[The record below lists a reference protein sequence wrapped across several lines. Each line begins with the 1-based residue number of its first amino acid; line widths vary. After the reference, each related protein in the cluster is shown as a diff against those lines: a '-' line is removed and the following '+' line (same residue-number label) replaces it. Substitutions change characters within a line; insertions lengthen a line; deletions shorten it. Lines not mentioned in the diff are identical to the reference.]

1 MPRNSQSQWDFGE
14 LFGPKQTRRVFTVA
28 ELTGR
33 LRALLESQM
42 GFVWVSGEV
51 SNLRLQS
58 SGHMYFTLKDATT
71 QLQCVLFRGEN
82 VSVRSTL
89 ADGVKVVLRGAITV
103 YEPRGQYQLRV
114 TEVELQGVGALQL
127 AFERLKQKLN
137 AEGLFAAARK
147 RPIPRFAEQIG
158 LVTSPTGAALQDI
171 LSVVERR
178 NPSLSLVLAAC
189 RVQGEGAA
197 AEIVGAIDTLNQWS
211 CEEKRDRRR
220 GLDVILLARG
230 GGSLEDLWTFNEEL
244 VARAIAASAIPVVS
258 GVGHE
263 IDFTICDFTADLRA
277 PTPSAAAEILTQ
289 GFFESRQRL
298 PELARLLSRRVE
310 DKVESSQSSLDGLAQ
325 RLRRVEPGRRL
336 RDQAQHL
343 DEMAIALDRCL
354 RDCLERSSS
363 RLQNLA
369 MRWRLIRPERR
380 LSQAEA
386 ALAAD
391 AARLNRRLEARTG
404 LLTKVVESARQR
416 LRLLNPRSV
425 LERGFS
431 ITTSL
436 DTGSIL
442 RSGEGLTPGS
452 RLRTVLA
459 NGEVVSEVVSGSP
472 RGS

>member
-1 MPRNSQSQWDFGE
+1 MPRNVQNQWDFGE

-28 ELTGR
+28 EFTSR
-33 LRALLESQM
+33 VRALLENQM
-42 GFVWVSGEV
+42 GFVWVSGEI

-71 QLQCVLFRGEN
+71 QVQCVLFRNEN
-82 VSVRSTL
+82 VPVRSAL
-89 ADGVKVVLRGAITV
+89 ADGVKAVLRGAVTV

-137 AEGLFAAARK
+137 AEGLFATARK

-178 NPSLSLVLAAC
+178 NPSLSLVLAPC

-197 AEIVGAIDTLNQWS
+197 GEIVEAIDTLNQWS
-211 CEEKRDRRR
+211 AAEKRDGRG
-220 GLDVILLARG
+220 GLDAILLTRG
-230 GGSLEDLWTFNEEL
+230 GGSLEDLWSFNEEL
-244 VARAIAASAIPVVS
+244 VARAIVASAIPVVS

-263 IDFTICDFTADLRA
+263 IDFTISDFAADLRA

-298 PELARLLSRRVE
+298 PELAHLLTRRVE
-310 DKVESSQSSLDGLAQ
+310 EMVESSQSSLDGLAQ

-343 DEMAIALDRCL
+343 DEMAITLDRCV

-369 MRWRLIRPERR
+369 TRWRLIRPERR
-380 LSQAEA
+380 LSQAEQ

-391 AARLNRRLEARTG
+391 GARLKRLWETRMDR
-404 LLTKVVESARQR
+404 LTKEVESARQR

-431 ITTSL
+431 ITTNLES
-436 DTGSIL
+436 GSIL
-442 RSGEGLTPGS
+442 RSGEGLAPGS
-452 RLRTVLA
+452 LLKTVLA
-459 NGEVVSEVVSGSP
+459 NGEIVSEVVSGSP

>member
-1 MPRNSQSQWDFGE
+1 
-14 LFGPKQTRRVFTVA
+14 
-28 ELTGR
+28 
-33 LRALLESQM
+33 
-42 GFVWVSGEV
+42 
-51 SNLRLQS
+51 
-58 SGHMYFTLKDATT
+58 MYFTLKDATT

-82 VSVRSTL
+82 VPVRNAL

-178 NPSLSLVLAAC
+178 NPSLSLLLAPC

-197 AEIVGAIDTLNQWS
+197 AEIVEAIATLNQWS
-211 CEEKRDRRR
+211 AAEKRDGRR
-220 GLDVILLARG
+220 GLDAILLARG

-244 VARAIAASAIPVVS
+244 LARAIAASDIPVVS

-263 IDFTICDFTADLRA
+263 IDFTICDFTSDLRA

-298 PELARLLSRRVE
+298 PELARLLGRRVE
-310 DKVESSQSSLDGLAQ
+310 DKVESSRSSLDGLAQ

-354 RDCLERSSS
+354 RDCLERSSA

-380 LSQAEA
+380 LIQAEL

-391 AARLNRRLEARTG
+391 AASLKRFWETRTG
-404 LLTKVVESARQR
+404 LLTKQVESAR
-416 LRLLNPRSV
+416 
-425 LERGFS
+425 
-431 ITTSL
+431 
-436 DTGSIL
+436 
-442 RSGEGLTPGS
+442 
-452 RLRTVLA
+452 
-459 NGEVVSEVVSGSP
+459 
-472 RGS
+472 